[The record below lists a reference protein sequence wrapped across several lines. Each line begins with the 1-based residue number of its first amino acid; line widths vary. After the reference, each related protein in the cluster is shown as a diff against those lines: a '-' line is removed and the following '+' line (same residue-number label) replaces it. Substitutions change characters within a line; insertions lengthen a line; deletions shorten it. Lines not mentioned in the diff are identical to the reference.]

1 MSITDLRLSFS
12 KRNTLKKIFQL
23 IFFIISDLKLLAKLK
38 RLHFTLFQNATLVAS
53 MKTQMFKF
61 LLCEN
66 LNLGTIRCP
75 RNKVQYCIFF
85 ISKIS
90 NFHVFNVCKE
100 SFITDFSQRSEY
112 VPELSRKE
120 IFFFFLAKVN
130 SILISTKSRPR
141 RLKCGLY
148 NYSYKIK

>member
-1 MSITDLRLSFS
+1 
-12 KRNTLKKIFQL
+12 
-23 IFFIISDLKLLAKLK
+23 
-38 RLHFTLFQNATLVAS
+38 
-53 MKTQMFKF
+53 MFKF

-90 NFHVFNVCKE
+90 NFHVFNVCKK
-100 SFITDFSQRSEY
+100 SFITDFSQGFEY

-148 NYSYKIK
+148 NYSYKIKQAQRENTLHKFTIILTALALGPKKHFIWVLLDSYCQLFNVK